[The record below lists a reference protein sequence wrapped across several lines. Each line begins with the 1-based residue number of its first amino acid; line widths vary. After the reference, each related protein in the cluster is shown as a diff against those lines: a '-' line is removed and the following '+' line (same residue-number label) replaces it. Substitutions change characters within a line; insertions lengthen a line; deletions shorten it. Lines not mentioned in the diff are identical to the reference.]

1 MIIRQSPDVPNI
13 IGNVG
18 TLTVP
23 VTMQEATSEL
33 ANIHIGTRCQKVS
46 VHCIKSRLEGVFEVV
61 SNREKRGV
69 DKKYASVTVT
79 GDAIKLSTL
88 LRSLSGLKGIGD

>member
-18 TLTVP
+18 TLTGP

-69 DKKYASVTVT
+69 DKKYASQSQSQVM
-79 GDAIKLSTL
+79 
-88 LRSLSGLKGIGD
+88 RSNCQRYLEVCRA